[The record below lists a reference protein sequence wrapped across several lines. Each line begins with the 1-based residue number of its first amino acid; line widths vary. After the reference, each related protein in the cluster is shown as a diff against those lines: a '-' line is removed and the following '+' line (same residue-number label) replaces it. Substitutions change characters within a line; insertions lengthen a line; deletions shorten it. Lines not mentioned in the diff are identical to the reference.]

1 MYQKLLLNMFDIIQ
15 QNKIMIEKNNEK
27 LLELNDE
34 IVRLTKYRDKYK
46 DDNVYNIATL
56 RNIPKNKILTSE
68 EIHQRIKD
76 IREGRI
82 D

>member
-1 MYQKLLLNMFDIIQ
+1 MYQKMLLNMFDLIQ
-15 QNKIMIEKNNEK
+15 QNKIIIEKNNEK

-34 IVRLTKYRDKYK
+34 IIRLSKYRDN
-46 DDNVYNIATL
+46 NVYDLNSL

-76 IREGRI
+76 IKEGRI
-82 D
+82 E